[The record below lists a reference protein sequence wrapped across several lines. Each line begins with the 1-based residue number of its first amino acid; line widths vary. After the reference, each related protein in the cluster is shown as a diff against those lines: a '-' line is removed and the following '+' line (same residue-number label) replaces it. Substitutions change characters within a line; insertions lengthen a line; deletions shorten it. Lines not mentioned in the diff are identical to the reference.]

1 LELQW
6 WIDCVYAIRWQI
18 YLMTQNNIHPMTQ
31 DLSELSTPEVEAK
44 VNELRKKYL
53 SARNP
58 EIKNQIFYFLTD
70 YQEELKMRYAKEKLE
85 LDKQTGNDLDN
96 LINIE

>member
-6 WIDCVYAIRWQI
+6 WIDCVYGIRWQI
-18 YLMTQNNIHPMTQ
+18 YLMTANNIHPMTQ

-53 SARNP
+53 TARNP

-85 LDKQTGNDLDN
+85 MDKQTGNDLDN
-96 LINIE
+96 LINID

>member
-1 LELQW
+1 
-6 WIDCVYAIRWQI
+6 
-18 YLMTQNNIHPMTQ
+18 MTQ
-31 DLSELSTPEVEAK
+31 DLSGLSTTEVEAK

-58 EIKNQIFYFLTD
+58 QIKNQIFYFLTD
-70 YQEELKMRYAKEKLE
+70 YQEELKMRYAKEKIE

-96 LINIE
+96 LINID

>member
-1 LELQW
+1 
-6 WIDCVYAIRWQI
+6 
-18 YLMTQNNIHPMTQ
+18 MTTNNVHPMTQ
-31 DLSELSTPEVEAK
+31 DLSTLSTNEVEAK

-53 SARNP
+53 TARNP
-58 EIKNQIFYFLTD
+58 QIKNQIFYFLTD

-96 LINIE
+96 LINID

>member
-1 LELQW
+1 
-6 WIDCVYAIRWQI
+6 
-18 YLMTQNNIHPMTQ
+18 MTVNNIHPMTQ
-31 DLSELSTPEVEAK
+31 DLSELSTTEVEAK

-58 EIKNQIFYFLTD
+58 QIKNQIFYFLTD
-70 YQEELKMRYAKEKLE
+70 YQEELKMRYAQEKIE
-85 LDKQTGNDLDN
+85 MDKQTGNDLDN

>member
-1 LELQW
+1 
-6 WIDCVYAIRWQI
+6 
-18 YLMTQNNIHPMTQ
+18 MTVNNIHPMTQ
-31 DLSELSTPEVEAK
+31 DLSELSTTEVEAK

-58 EIKNQIFYFLTD
+58 QIKNQIFYFLTD
-70 YQEELKMRYAKEKLE
+70 YQEELKMRYAKEKIE
-85 LDKQTGNDLDN
+85 MDKQTGNDLDN

>member
-1 LELQW
+1 
-6 WIDCVYAIRWQI
+6 
-18 YLMTQNNIHPMTQ
+18 MTTNNIHPMTQ
-31 DLSELSTPEVEAK
+31 DLSELSTNEVEAK

-58 EIKNQIFYFLTD
+58 QIKNQIFYFLTD
-70 YQEELKMRYAKEKLE
+70 YQEELKMRYAKEKIE

-96 LINIE
+96 LINID

>member
-1 LELQW
+1 
-6 WIDCVYAIRWQI
+6 
-18 YLMTQNNIHPMTQ
+18 MTVNNIHPMTQ
-31 DLSELSTPEVEAK
+31 DLSELSTSEVEAK

-58 EIKNQIFYFLTD
+58 QIKNQIFYFLTD
-70 YQEELKMRYAKEKLE
+70 YQEELKMRYAKEKIE
-85 LDKQTGNDLDN
+85 MDKQTGNDLDN

>member
-1 LELQW
+1 
-6 WIDCVYAIRWQI
+6 
-18 YLMTQNNIHPMTQ
+18 MTANNIHPMTQ
-31 DLSELSTPEVEAK
+31 DLPELSTPEVEAK

-85 LDKQTGNDLDN
+85 MDKQTGNDLDN
-96 LINIE
+96 LINID

>member
-1 LELQW
+1 
-6 WIDCVYAIRWQI
+6 
-18 YLMTQNNIHPMTQ
+18 MTQ
-31 DLSELSTPEVEAK
+31 DLSGLSTTEVEAK

-58 EIKNQIFYFLTD
+58 QIKNQIFYFLTD
-70 YQEELKMRYAKEKLE
+70 YQEELKMRYAKEKIE

>member
-1 LELQW
+1 
-6 WIDCVYAIRWQI
+6 
-18 YLMTQNNIHPMTQ
+18 MTVNNIHPMTQ
-31 DLSELSTPEVEAK
+31 DLSELSTTEVEAK

-58 EIKNQIFYFLTD
+58 QIKNQIFYFLTD

-85 LDKQTGNDLDN
+85 MDKQTGNDLDN
-96 LINIE
+96 LINID

>member
-1 LELQW
+1 
-6 WIDCVYAIRWQI
+6 
-18 YLMTQNNIHPMTQ
+18 MTANNIHPMTQ
-31 DLSELSTPEVEAK
+31 DLSELSTSEVEAK

-85 LDKQTGNDLDN
+85 MDKQTGNDLDN
-96 LINIE
+96 LINID

>member
-1 LELQW
+1 
-6 WIDCVYAIRWQI
+6 
-18 YLMTQNNIHPMTQ
+18 MTH
-31 DLSELSTPEVEAK
+31 DLSELSTTEVEAK

-58 EIKNQIFYFLTD
+58 QIKNQIFYFLTD
-70 YQEELKMRYAKEKLE
+70 YQEELKMRYAKEKIE

>member
-1 LELQW
+1 
-6 WIDCVYAIRWQI
+6 
-18 YLMTQNNIHPMTQ
+18 MTTNNIHPMTQ
-31 DLSELSTPEVEAK
+31 DLSELSTNEVEAQ

-58 EIKNQIFYFLTD
+58 QIKNQIFYFLTD
-70 YQEELKMRYAKEKLE
+70 YQEELKMRYAKEKIE

>member
-1 LELQW
+1 MP
-6 WIDCVYAIRWQI
+6 A
-18 YLMTQNNIHPMTQ
+18 NNIHPMTN

-70 YQEELKMRYAKEKLE
+70 YQEELKMRYAKEKQE
-85 LDKQTGNDLDN
+85 LDNQTGSDLDN
-96 LINIE
+96 LINID

>member
-1 LELQW
+1 
-6 WIDCVYAIRWQI
+6 
-18 YLMTQNNIHPMTQ
+18 MTTNNIHPMTQ
-31 DLSELSTPEVEAK
+31 DLSELSTNEVEAK

-58 EIKNQIFYFLTD
+58 QIKNQIFYFLTD
-70 YQEELKMRYAKEKLE
+70 YQEELKMRYAKEKIE

>member
-1 LELQW
+1 
-6 WIDCVYAIRWQI
+6 
-18 YLMTQNNIHPMTQ
+18 MTTNNIHPMTQ
-31 DLSELSTPEVEAK
+31 DLSGLSTTEVEAK

-58 EIKNQIFYFLTD
+58 QIKNQIFYFLTD
-70 YQEELKMRYAKEKLE
+70 YQEELKMRYAKEKIE

>member
-1 LELQW
+1 
-6 WIDCVYAIRWQI
+6 
-18 YLMTQNNIHPMTQ
+18 MTTNNIHPMTQ
-31 DLSELSTPEVEAK
+31 DLSELSTNEVEAK

-58 EIKNQIFYFLTD
+58 QIKNQIFYFLTD
-70 YQEELKMRYAKEKLE
+70 YQEELKMRYAKEKIE
-85 LDKQTGNDLDN
+85 MDKQTGNDLDN

>member
-1 LELQW
+1 
-6 WIDCVYAIRWQI
+6 
-18 YLMTQNNIHPMTQ
+18 MTQ
-31 DLSELSTPEVEAK
+31 DLSELSTTEVEAK

-58 EIKNQIFYFLTD
+58 QIKNQIFYFLTD
-70 YQEELKMRYAKEKLE
+70 YQEELKMRYAKEKIE
-85 LDKQTGNDLDN
+85 MDKQTGNDLDN

>member
-1 LELQW
+1 
-6 WIDCVYAIRWQI
+6 
-18 YLMTQNNIHPMTQ
+18 MTVNNIHPMTQ
-31 DLSELSTPEVEAK
+31 DLSELSTTEVEAK

-58 EIKNQIFYFLTD
+58 QIKNQIFYFLTD
-70 YQEELKMRYAKEKLE
+70 YQEELKMRYAKEKIE

>member
-1 LELQW
+1 MP
-6 WIDCVYAIRWQI
+6 A
-18 YLMTQNNIHPMTQ
+18 NNIHPMTN

-85 LDKQTGNDLDN
+85 LDKQTGNDLNN
-96 LINIE
+96 LINID

>member
-1 LELQW
+1 MP
-6 WIDCVYAIRWQI
+6 A
-18 YLMTQNNIHPMTQ
+18 NNIHPMTN

-70 YQEELKMRYAKEKLE
+70 YQEELKMRYAKEKIE

>member
-1 LELQW
+1 
-6 WIDCVYAIRWQI
+6 
-18 YLMTQNNIHPMTQ
+18 MTQ

-85 LDKQTGNDLDN
+85 MDKQTGNDLDN
-96 LINIE
+96 LINID

>member
-1 LELQW
+1 
-6 WIDCVYAIRWQI
+6 
-18 YLMTQNNIHPMTQ
+18 MTVNNIHPMTQ
-31 DLSELSTPEVEAK
+31 DLSELSTNEVEAK

-58 EIKNQIFYFLTD
+58 QIKNQIFYFLTD
-70 YQEELKMRYAKEKLE
+70 YQEELKMRYAKEKIE
-85 LDKQTGNDLDN
+85 MDKQTGNDLDN

>member
-1 LELQW
+1 
-6 WIDCVYAIRWQI
+6 
-18 YLMTQNNIHPMTQ
+18 MTQ
-31 DLSELSTPEVEAK
+31 DLSELSTNEVEAQ

-58 EIKNQIFYFLTD
+58 QIKNQIFYFLTD
-70 YQEELKMRYAKEKLE
+70 YQEELKMRYAKEKIE

>member
-1 LELQW
+1 
-6 WIDCVYAIRWQI
+6 
-18 YLMTQNNIHPMTQ
+18 MTTNNIHPMTQ
-31 DLSELSTPEVEAK
+31 DLSELSTNEVEAK

-58 EIKNQIFYFLTD
+58 QIKNQIFYFLTD
-70 YQEELKMRYAKEKLE
+70 YQEELKMRYAKEKME

>member
-1 LELQW
+1 
-6 WIDCVYAIRWQI
+6 
-18 YLMTQNNIHPMTQ
+18 MTANNIHPMTQ
-31 DLSELSTPEVEAK
+31 DLSELSTQEVEAK

-85 LDKQTGNDLDN
+85 MDKQTGNDLDN
-96 LINIE
+96 LINID

>member
-1 LELQW
+1 
-6 WIDCVYAIRWQI
+6 
-18 YLMTQNNIHPMTQ
+18 MTQ
-31 DLSELSTPEVEAK
+31 DLSTLSTNEVEAK

-53 SARNP
+53 TARNP
-58 EIKNQIFYFLTD
+58 QIKNQIFYFLTD

-96 LINIE
+96 LINID

>member
-1 LELQW
+1 
-6 WIDCVYAIRWQI
+6 
-18 YLMTQNNIHPMTQ
+18 MTH
-31 DLSELSTPEVEAK
+31 DLSELSTNEVEAK

-58 EIKNQIFYFLTD
+58 QIKNQIFYFLTD
-70 YQEELKMRYAKEKLE
+70 YQEELKMRYAKEKIE